1 MDFQICPSCQQ
12 SVLEDDVEVC
22 PFCGASMKGPPVKTA
37 KPTPAA
43 KKSPALTK
51 APAAKGATKPAENDD
66 ILTHSDDVKQAI
78 PASARPTKQRTQ
90 AIQCPMCETTGYI
103 PKEAAGK
110 PVKCANPQCLVPVF
124 VAPAPEAPP
133 APPPAPKPQGPG
145 VAVWGGGAV
154 ALVLIGGGLAYFFA
168 TQTEKTPATSGSMTS
183 EDLALLNSFNEEAN
197 KVPGKSAAG
206 TSDTT
211 TATTTTENPP
221 VNSAA
226 PSGTDVDAILQRMA
240 DLSLVSQQ
248 NRSKPFCRRLTAE
261 AAASAGR
268 LPRALEQLDAL
279 KAVGRDVPYFT
290 IPVDCELFWQYR
302 IAKDEAAAAKHA
314 EAVKSA
320 IARLPKFG
328 RTRLQFSGQAAA
340 VLVAAG
346 LTSDAEQLLATQ
358 SISDTSG
365 QLAAWQVQ
373 TLSTDDQNLYRIH
386 ENRPIA
392 PWQQPQRVAAITTLV
407 LRDAASTARD
417 WVGATSDATAR
428 EEAMTAWSVAYAR
441 RTVSSGQPFDWESI
455 AALAASSEP
464 AGLVNLYARLG
475 QALASLDQDDLA
487 RKALELATRGV
498 AELPPPSE
506 QTMPE
511 VRQVPGY
518 RLPNRGGIQR
528 QVVAMGEVARL
539 QSQLG
544 DQEGAKNS
552 LQAALA
558 YGRSLAPALPLARER
573 LSQAEQAP
581 PAVLRNQLKAALDLK
596 NDDEARVAS
605 VNYRKS
611 LQDIQTAAQERFS
624 TQTRLLEQAI
634 DWGMGTAVL
643 EYISANIES
652 EDASRREPFAGTTL
666 IPALLASFEQAG
678 QSDQVAAIN
687 QLLTRAGQKQVP
699 AASGWTLV
707 WTQMDKDVG
716 AAAQS
721 LGSIPSSEQQAD
733 AIALVGVSRLVQFG
747 KPDAALAFAAKVSD
761 QALREECYQQ
771 IAAQQSKTGNTADL
785 TTAMEAIPQVTEKL
799 SVAWGLVQGA
809 PGKPR

>member
-22 PFCGASMKGPPVKTA
+22 PFCGASMKGPPGKTA
-37 KPTPAA
+37 KPAPAA
-43 KKSPALTK
+43 KKSPTPAK
-51 APAAKGATKPAENDD
+51 APAAKGAVKPAQTDD

-133 APPPAPKPQGPG
+133 APPPAPKSQGPG

-154 ALVLIGGGLAYFFA
+154 ALVLIGGGVAYFFA
-168 TQTEKTPATSGSMTS
+168 TQTEKPSATGGSMSS
-183 EDLALLNSFNEEAN
+183 EDLALLNSFNDEGN
-197 KVPGKSAAG
+197 KEPGTSAAG
-206 TSDTT
+206 TPDTT
-211 TATTTTENPP
+211 STTTKPP
-221 VNSAA
+221 VDSAA
-226 PSGTDVDAILQRMA
+226 PAGTDVDSILQRMA

-302 IAKDEAAAAKHA
+302 KTGDEAAAAKHA

-320 IARLPKFG
+320 IAKLPKFG
-328 RTRLQFSGQAAA
+328 RTRLQFAGQAAA

-346 LTSDAEQLLATQ
+346 LTGDAEQLLAAQ
-358 SISDTSG
+358 SSPDTSG
-365 QLAAWQVQ
+365 QLSAWQVQ
-373 TLSTDDQNLYRIH
+373 TLATGDQNLYRVH
-386 ENRPIA
+386 GNRPIA

-407 LRDAASTARD
+407 LRDAGSTARD
-417 WVGATSDATAR
+417 WVASTKDTAAR
-428 EEAMTAWSVAYAR
+428 EEAMAAWSVAYAQ
-441 RTVSSGQPFDWESI
+441 RTVAAGQPFDWESI
-455 AALAASSEP
+455 ASLAGSSEP

-475 QALASLDQDDLA
+475 QTLSSLDQDDAA
-487 RKALELATRGV
+487 RKALELANRSV
-498 AELPPPSE
+498 AELSPPSE
-506 QTMPE
+506 QAMPE
-511 VRQVPGY
+511 VRQVAGY
-518 RLPNRGGIQR
+518 RLPNRTVIQK
-528 QVVAMGEVARL
+528 QAIALAEVARL

-544 DQEGAKNS
+544 DQEGARTS
-552 LQAALA
+552 LQSALA
-558 YGRSLAPALPLARER
+558 YGRSLAPALPLAREQ

-624 TQTRLLEQAI
+624 IQTRILEQAI
-634 DWGMGTAVL
+634 DWGMGAAVL
-643 EYISANIES
+643 ESISASVDS

-687 QLLTRAGQKQVP
+687 ELLTRAGQKQVP

-707 WTQMDKDVG
+707 WTQMDKDVA
-716 AAAQS
+716 AAAQA

-733 AIALVGVSRLVQFG
+733 AIALVGVSRLVQSG

-771 IAAQQSKTGNTADL
+771 IAAQQTRTGNTAGL
-785 TTAMEAIPQVTEKL
+785 TAAMEAIPQVTEKL

-809 PGKPR
+809 AGKSR